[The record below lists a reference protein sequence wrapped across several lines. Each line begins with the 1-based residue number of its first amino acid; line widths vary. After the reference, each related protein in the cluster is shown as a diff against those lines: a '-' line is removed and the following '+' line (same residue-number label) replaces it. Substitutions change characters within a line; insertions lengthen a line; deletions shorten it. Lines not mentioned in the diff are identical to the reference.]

1 MKNKIKSMLAL
12 VLVIISKLYR
22 MSGKSK
28 LIITLVLAALAID
41 LLIFCSAKI
50 GKLDD
55 ENNELKRQVH
65 AMSIAYSPMQRD
77 TIHDSVSL
85 ISQPVVQIE
94 KSEYKDLADKQLIK
108 DLKLKIAQITA
119 QHNTVV
125 STQGTVKLKK
135 DSNIYT
141 YKDKWTRFTLM
152 PPDSLKYTITDSI
165 VTFVAREYKH
175 KFLFFKWGTKGY
187 TVKVLNFNPHSTIL
201 YNTYIDVT
209 Q

>member
-1 MKNKIKSMLAL
+1 MLTNKIKTIIAVVLAL
-12 VLVIISKLYR
+12 
-22 MSGKSK
+22 
-28 LIITLVLAALAID
+28 LAIA
-41 LLIFCSAKI
+41 LLLFCSIKI

-77 TIHDSVSL
+77 TIRDSVRL
-85 ISQPVVQIE
+85 ISQPVLQVE
-94 KSEYKDLADKQLIK
+94 KSEYKDLADKQLLK

-125 STQGTVKLKK
+125 STQGAVKLAK

-152 PPDSLKYTITDSI
+152 PPDSLQYAITDSI
-165 VTFVAREYKH
+165 VTLVAREYKH

-187 TVKVLNFNPHSTIL
+187 TVKVLTFNPHSTIL
-201 YNTYIDVT
+201 YNTYINVT
-209 Q
+209 K

>member
-1 MKNKIKSMLAL
+1 MKNKIKSMIEL
-12 VLVIISKLYR
+12 VLIALNKLYR
-22 MSGKSK
+22 MKDKAK
-28 LIITLVLAALAID
+28 LIIALVLSALAIA
-41 LLIFCSAKI
+41 LLLFCYSKI

-55 ENNELKRQVH
+55 ENKELQRQVH

-77 TIHDSVSL
+77 TIRDSVSL

-94 KSEYKDLADKQLIK
+94 KSEYKDIADKQLLK

-125 STQGTVKLKK
+125 ATQGAVKLKK

-141 YKDKWTRFTLM
+141 YKDKWTKFTLM
-152 PPDSLKYTITDSI
+152 PPDSLQYAITDSI
-165 VTFVAREYKH
+165 VTLVARQYKH
-175 KFLFFKWGTKGY
+175 KFLWMKWGTKGY

-201 YNTYIDVT
+201 YNSYIDVT

>member
-1 MKNKIKSMLAL
+1 MKNKIKSIIAL
-12 VLVIISKLYR
+12 VLVALNKLYR
-22 MSGKSK
+22 MKDKAK
-28 LIITLVLAALAID
+28 LIIALVLAALAIA
-41 LLIFCSAKI
+41 LLLFCSIKI

-55 ENNELKRQVH
+55 ENNELQRQVH
-65 AMSIAYSPMQRD
+65 AKSIAYSPMQRD
-77 TIHDSVSL
+77 TIRDSVSL

-125 STQGTVKLKK
+125 STQGAVKLKK

-152 PPDSLKYTITDSI
+152 PPDSLQYTITDSI

-175 KFLFFKWGTKGY
+175 KFLFFKWGIKGY

>member
-1 MKNKIKSMLAL
+1 MKNKIKSMFAL

-22 MSGKSK
+22 MSGKAK

-77 TIHDSVSL
+77 TIRDSVSL

-152 PPDSLKYTITDSI
+152 PPDSLQYTITDSI
-165 VTFVAREYKH
+165 VTYVAREYKH

>member
-1 MKNKIKSMLAL
+1 MKNKIKSMFAL
-12 VLVIISKLYR
+12 VLVIIGKLYR
-22 MSGKSK
+22 MSGKAK

-77 TIHDSVSL
+77 TIRDSVSL

-125 STQGTVKLKK
+125 STQGAVKLVK

-152 PPDSLKYTITDSI
+152 PPDSLQYAITDSI
-165 VTFVAREYKH
+165 VTLVAREYKH
-175 KFLFFKWGTKGY
+175 KFLWMKWGTKGY

>member
-1 MKNKIKSMLAL
+1 MKNKIKSMIEL
-12 VLVIISKLYR
+12 VLVALNKLYR
-22 MSGKSK
+22 MKDKAK
-28 LIITLVLAALAID
+28 LIIALVLAALAIA
-41 LLIFCSAKI
+41 LLLFCSIKI

-55 ENNELKRQVH
+55 ENKELQRQVH

-77 TIHDSVSL
+77 TIRDSVSL

-94 KSEYKDLADKQLIK
+94 KSEYKDIADKQLLK

-125 STQGTVKLKK
+125 ATQGAVKLKK

-141 YKDKWTRFTLM
+141 YKDKWTKFTLM
-152 PPDSLKYTITDSI
+152 PPDSLQYAITDSI
-165 VTFVAREYKH
+165 VTFVARQYKH
-175 KFLFFKWGTKGY
+175 KFLWMKWGTKGY

-201 YNTYIDVT
+201 YNSYIDVT

>member
-1 MKNKIKSMLAL
+1 MKNKIKSMIEL
-12 VLVIISKLYR
+12 VLVALNKLYR
-22 MSGKSK
+22 MKDKAK
-28 LIITLVLAALAID
+28 LIIALVLAALAIA
-41 LLIFCSAKI
+41 LLLFCSIKI

-55 ENNELKRQVH
+55 ENKELQRQVH

-77 TIHDSVSL
+77 TIRDSVSL

-94 KSEYKDLADKQLIK
+94 KSEYKDIADKQLFK

-125 STQGTVKLKK
+125 ATQGAVKLKK

-141 YKDKWTRFTLM
+141 YKDKWTKFTLM
-152 PPDSLKYTITDSI
+152 PPDSLQYAITDSI
-165 VTFVAREYKH
+165 VTLVARQYKH
-175 KFLFFKWGTKGY
+175 KFLWMKWGTKGY

-201 YNTYIDVT
+201 YNSYIDVT